1 MHSRCAVCKK
11 WSLTW
16 SPTGRCCWAP
26 SCPAAALTRV
36 WWALR
41 PGRTEGRGW
50 GCGGRSVCCGW
61 ESWQRTGGGTAF
73 GGCAVEGWAAAG
85 WTGCDGLELLG
96 KKMIKKTFIR
106 LSINYQLAMSK
117 TVLSD
122 AGNVNAITAQWGWSA
137 IRINIKSGTKGRSR
151 WWQPAKA
158 VCVVILSFQI
168 HMQTFR
174 GGREPLKHA
183 TTQLVKTLVRQETP
197 VFSFWAV
204 PALLDAVFSYLMKQ
218 H

>member
-1 MHSRCAVCKK
+1 MLCAKSGHWPGLQRDV
-11 WSLTW
+11 
-16 SPTGRCCWAP
+16 AVEH
-26 SCPAAALTRV
+26 PAVLQLH
-36 WWALR
+36 WL
-41 PGRTEGRGW
+41 
-50 GCGGRSVCCGW
+50 GCGGPFAR
-61 ESWQRTGGGTAF
+61 GGRRGEDGVAAAAQ
-73 GGCAVEGWAAAG
+73 CVAVERVGRGLVVGQRLVVVRWR
-85 WTGCDGLELLG
+85 DGRPQGGLAVKVWSSWG
-96 KKMIKKTFIR
+96 KKLLKKTFIR

-122 AGNVNAITAQWGWSA
+122 AGNVNAITAQWGRSA
-137 IRINIKSGTKGRSR
+137 IRINIKSGTKGCSR

-158 VCVVILSFQI
+158 VCVVILSFRI

-204 PALLDAVFSYLMKQ
+204 PALLGAVFSYLMKQ

>member
-1 MHSRCAVCKK
+1 MCCVQKVVTDLVSNGTLLLSTQLSCSCTDSGVVGPSPGADGGARMGLRRPLSVLRLRELAEDWWWDSVWWLCGGGMGGPQGGLAVMVWSSWGKK
-11 WSLTW
+11 WL
-16 SPTGRCCWAP
+16 
-26 SCPAAALTRV
+26 
-36 WWALR
+36 
-41 PGRTEGRGW
+41 
-50 GCGGRSVCCGW
+50 
-61 ESWQRTGGGTAF
+61 
-73 GGCAVEGWAAAG
+73 
-85 WTGCDGLELLG
+85 
-96 KKMIKKTFIR
+96 KKTFIR

-137 IRINIKSGTKGRSR
+137 IRINIKSGTKGRSL